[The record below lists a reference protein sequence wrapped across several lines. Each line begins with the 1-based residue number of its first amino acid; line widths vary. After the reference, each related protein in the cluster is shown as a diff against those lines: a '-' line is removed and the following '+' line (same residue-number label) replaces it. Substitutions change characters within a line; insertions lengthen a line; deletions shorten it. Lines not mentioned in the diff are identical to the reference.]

1 MDTYNII
8 ERLSVQDYE
17 LVVGEG
23 TYKLRESVLLATPH
37 PHPSEAPT
45 QPPNPL
51 DTSKKPPTAGT
62 KLSLAILGPKGAAL
76 ALQLKQQLSLQTRPA
91 TPESEESPLSSHD
104 TSSQNDVKS
113 NSRSSDYNGS
123 NNKEPLGDMEDL
135 ATPPV
140 FGQDNPALA
149 SNTTAKDTKDG
160 AKKKKPKNGMI
171 KTNSSFISRVHPMD
185 GLTKKLNERDQD
197 GVLAFANINRALLW
211 LDLSA
216 LQKTKVNL
224 STHIRMN
231 SVKFNFANRPRI

>member
-1 MDTYNII
+1 MDTHNII
-8 ERLSVQDYE
+8 ERLTEQEYN

-37 PHPSEAPT
+37 PHPSEAPS

-51 DTSKKPPTAGT
+51 DTSKKPPTSGT
-62 KLSLAILGPKGAAL
+62 QLSLAILGPKGAAL
-76 ALQLKQQLSLQTRPA
+76 ALQLKQQLYLNTRPA
-91 TPESEESPLSSHD
+91 TPDSEESPLSTHE
-104 TSSQNDVKS
+104 TNSQTEVKS

-123 NNKEPLGDMEDL
+123 NNKEPLSDID
-135 ATPPV
+135 ASTAAPI

-149 SNTTAKDTKDG
+149 SNTAAKDTKEG

-197 GVLAFANINRALLW
+197 GVLAFANINRAFLW
-211 LDLSA
+211 LDISN
-216 LQKTKVNL
+216 LQKTKVSL
-224 STHIRMN
+224 SSPNELHR
-231 SVKFNFANRPRI
+231 V